1 MRFHLPA
8 YLLADLRGDY
18 GFGMA
23 FCLTQTSDYDRY
35 FRLLSDAQ
43 RRAVRAFLLHLL
55 DDRDY
60 DFDRPHILRALDE
73 YWTEH

>member
-1 MRFHLPA
+1 MPA
-8 YLLADLRGDY
+8 YLLADLRDDY

-43 RRAVRAFLLHLL
+43 RSAVRAFLLHIL
-55 DDRDY
+55 DDPDY
-60 DFDRPHILRALDE
+60 EHDRPHILHALDG
-73 YWTEH
+73 YWTDAYSN